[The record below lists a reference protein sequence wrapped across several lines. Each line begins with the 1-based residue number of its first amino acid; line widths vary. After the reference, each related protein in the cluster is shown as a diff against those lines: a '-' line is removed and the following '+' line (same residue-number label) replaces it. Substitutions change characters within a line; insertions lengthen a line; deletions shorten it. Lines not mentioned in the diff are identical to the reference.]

1 MIVYEL
7 CCSSLQALA
16 SERASPTSCVGGGSY
31 KTVDSS
37 DRQLKVPVGDLL
49 SISHDLQVTSADL
62 LATQELSA
70 VTCHV
75 HGPSDKSLITF
86 QHVLARGFKLGSFA
100 FILTLGW

>member
-62 LATQELSA
+62 QSWTGL
-70 VTCHV
+70 
-75 HGPSDKSLITF
+75 
-86 QHVLARGFKLGSFA
+86 
-100 FILTLGW
+100 

>member
-16 SERASPTSCVGGGSY
+16 SERASPTSCVGGGSH

-62 LATQELSA
+62 LATQGGGNFPQSR
-70 VTCHV
+70 VTCTDHLINPLKLFNIFLL
-75 HGPSDKSLITF
+75 GDSSLDPLHLF
-86 QHVLARGFKLGSFA
+86 
-100 FILTLGW
+100 